1 MKEIKIKVQI
11 QRILQIY
18 LKKMIF
24 FRKSFLEEEKI
35 LYYTQQENDAFFEE
49 QHQIPSEMEVEH
61 KTSNNAD
68 IHYVFY
74 NNTTNIFTFDDRKEI
89 IRLNLKEIGYG
100 AFLVI

>member
-1 MKEIKIKVQI
+1 
-11 QRILQIY
+11 
-18 LKKMIF
+18 
-24 FRKSFLEEEKI
+24 
-35 LYYTQQENDAFFEE
+35 
-49 QHQIPSEMEVEH
+49 MEVEH